1 MAQSSEEMVVLAI
14 IFCVLPIVFLGL
26 RIYARRVQ
34 KVALE
39 ADDYTIMAATVW
51 NLFAEFG
58 CLLTNPSSFS
68 SFA

>member
-39 ADDYTIMAATVW
+39 ADDYTIMAAMVW
-51 NLFAEFG
+51 SVFAEIG
-58 CLLTNPSSFS
+58 YWLTNPSSSS